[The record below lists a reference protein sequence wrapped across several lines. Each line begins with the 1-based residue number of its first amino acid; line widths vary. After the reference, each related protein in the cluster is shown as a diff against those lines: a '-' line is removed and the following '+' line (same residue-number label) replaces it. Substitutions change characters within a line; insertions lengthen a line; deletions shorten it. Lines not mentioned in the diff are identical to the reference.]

1 MRASLSL
8 LAVLTLSPLAARA
21 QDETPPPPPT
31 AESTLSVQ
39 VHVVALEALV
49 RDHNGL
55 LVHGLTKSDFT
66 LREDGKPI
74 DIRYFDADSDL
85 PLRLGLMVDTS
96 GSQLPYADE
105 ERKASAV
112 FLQSM
117 LKQPQDQAFLVRF
130 DSRVLQLQALTPSV
144 PRLTHA
150 LDFLTL
156 KESELAAH
164 IPAAA
169 AAVKPHGGTLLF
181 DAICFT
187 AYGVTSKQ
195 PGRRA
200 IVVLTDGDD
209 NGSTYSLSEAIR
221 QAQLADTA
229 VYSVMY
235 TSQALTG
242 VSSAHPYGVDVMRQ
256 ISQATGGRIF
266 VVSPQL
272 PIAKI
277 FQQIE
282 EDMRSQ
288 YRFGFTP
295 APSKPLQFHMLDLKT
310 VDKTMTLQTRT
321 GYYSPS
327 ETPPAAT
334 PTTVK

>member
-1 MRASLSL
+1 MRPHLL
-8 LAVLTLSPLAARA
+8 LAVFTLTPLLARA
-21 QDETPPPPPT
+21 QDEAPPPPPT

-49 RDHNGL
+49 RDHNGQ

-74 DIRYFDADSDL
+74 SIRYFDADSDL

-96 GSQLPYADE
+96 GSQLAYADE

-130 DSRVLQLQALTPSV
+130 DSRVLELQPLTPSV
-144 PRLTHA
+144 PKLTHA

-156 KESELAAH
+156 KESELATK

-169 AAVKPHGGTLLF
+169 AAKARGGTLLF

-209 NGSTYSLSEAIR
+209 NGSMYSLSEAIR
-221 QAQLADTA
+221 QTQLADTA

-235 TSQALTG
+235 TSQALG
-242 VSSAHPYGVDVMRQ
+242 SVSSAHPYGVDVMRQ
-256 ISQATGGRIF
+256 ISQATGGRLF
-266 VVSPQL
+266 VVSQQL

-295 APSKPLQFHMLDLKT
+295 GPSKPLQFHMLDLKT

-321 GYYSPS
+321 GYY
-327 ETPPAAT
+327 TPADKPD
-334 PTTVK
+334 PTK